1 MDINRCYYMLHFSSI
16 SNFDLVED
24 LVSNTLKHKT
34 SSVMRSNM
42 PTSVIFWKL
51 CLTNSKIHITTLPHC
66 CRRDASQKQPP
77 PPLPRTGQ

>member
-51 CLTNSKIHITTLPHC
+51 FDQFKNPHYHITTLL
-66 CRRDASQKQPP
+66 PP
-77 PPLPRTGQ
+77 

>member
-1 MDINRCYYMLHFSSI
+1 MEKFVSI
-16 SNFDLVED
+16 GSFDLVED

-51 CLTNSKIHITTLPHC
+51 FDQFKNPHYHITTLL
-66 CRRDASQKQPP
+66 PP
-77 PPLPRTGQ
+77 